1 MRPKI
6 AITLGEPNGVGLE
19 IALRAHWRALQLVDP
34 LYIGSQKVVEQGAQ
48 ILGIPIPEGFQVV
61 EPPTLP
67 PFQLEPGVVT
77 REGGLIS
84 FKSFQLGVELAAAGK
99 VDGVMTLP
107 IQKEG
112 WQLAGIPFKGHTD
125 YLRHRFRRP
134 AIMMMG
140 VPELMVGLYTEHI
153 PLSEV
158 PARVKR
164 DPLQRFLL
172 QFYRETQFPSIG
184 VLGLNPHA
192 GDRGVLGRE
201 ELEEIGPAIE
211 GANREL
217 GREIFF
223 GPLVPDVAF
232 IHREGRFVAL
242 YHDQGLAPLKALY
255 FREVINVTLGLPI
268 KRASVGHGTGMDI
281 AFKRVADLQSYLNG
295 LKWFRGEIGL

>member
-1 MRPKI
+1 
-6 AITLGEPNGVGLE
+6 
-19 IALRAHWRALQLVDP
+19 
-34 LYIGSQKVVEQGAQ
+34 VEEGAEQ
-48 ILGIPIPEGFQVV
+48 LGIPIPEDFRLL
-61 EPPTLP
+61 EPPNLP
-67 PFQLEPGVVT
+67 NFQLTPGVVT
-77 REGGLIS
+77 REGGIIS
-84 FKSFQLGVELAAAGK
+84 FKSFQLGVELAAAGE

-112 WQLAGIPFKGHTD
+112 WQMAGIPFKGHTD
-125 YLRHRFRRP
+125 YLRHRFQRP

-153 PLSEV
+153 PLAQV
-158 PARVKR
+158 PAQVKKE
-164 DPLQRFLL
+164 PLQRFLL

-223 GPLVPDVAF
+223 GPVVPDVAF
-232 IHREGRFVAL
+232 IRREGRFVAL

-281 AFKRVADLQSYLNG
+281 AFKGVADLQSYFNG
-295 LKWFRGEIGL
+295 LEWLRGGIGL